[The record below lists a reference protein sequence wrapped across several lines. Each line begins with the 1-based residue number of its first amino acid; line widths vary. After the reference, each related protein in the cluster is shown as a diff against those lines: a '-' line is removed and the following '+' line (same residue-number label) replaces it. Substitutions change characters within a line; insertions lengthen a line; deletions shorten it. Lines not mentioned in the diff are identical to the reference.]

1 MIVLKNVTKTYNKG
15 KKNEFTALQNIDFT
29 VEDGEFIAITGTSG
43 AGKSTLL
50 YVLSGIDT
58 YESGSCKLD
67 GVELNGL
74 SDGKLSEIR
83 NKTIGFV
90 MQDFALVEDFSVWE
104 NVMLPLQFARLGG
117 KKKKEL
123 AREAIQRVDIEE
135 LTHKRVGELSGGQK
149 QRTAIARA
157 IVNHPSYL
165 FADEP
170 TGALDTNTSK
180 EIMNLFER
188 LNEAG
193 QTILIVTHDPE
204 VACRCRRRVQIEDG
218 KIVSGER
225 SV

>member
-1 MIVLKNVTKTYNKG
+1 MIELKNVTKTYNKG
-15 KKNEFTALQNIDFT
+15 KKNEYTALRGVDLKI
-29 VEDGEFIAITGTSG
+29 EDGEFIAITGTSG

-58 YESGSCKLD
+58 YEGGSCMLD
-67 GVELNGL
+67 GVELNTLG
-74 SDGKLSEIR
+74 DVKLSKIR

-90 MQDFALVEDFSVWE
+90 MQDFALVEDFSVLE
-104 NVMLPLQFARLGG
+104 NVMLPLQFTKMSG

-123 AREAIQRVDIEE
+123 VKEAIKKVDIEE
-135 LTHKRVGELSGGQK
+135 LTNKQVNQLSGGQK

-157 IVNHPSYL
+157 IVNSPNYI

-170 TGALDTNTSK
+170 TGALDSNTSR
-180 EIMNLFER
+180 EIMNLFEK

-204 VACRCRRRVQIEDG
+204 VAGRCKRRIQIEDG
-218 KIVSGER
+218 KIV
-225 SV
+225 

>member
-1 MIVLKNVTKTYNKG
+1 MITLEHVTKIYNKG
-15 KKNEFTALQNIDFT
+15 KKNEFTALKDVDFT

-58 YESGSCKLD
+58 YEEGSCMLD
-67 GVELNGL
+67 GVELNSLG
-74 SDGKLSEIR
+74 DGRLSEIR

-90 MQDFALVEDFSVWE
+90 MQDFALVEDFTVLE
-104 NVMLPLQFARLGG
+104 NVMLPLQFTKLGR

-123 AREAIQRVDIEE
+123 ALEAIRKVDIEA
-135 LTHKRVGELSGGQK
+135 LTKKPVGQLSGGQK
-149 QRTAIARA
+149 QRAAIARA
-157 IVNHPSYL
+157 IVNHPNYI

-170 TGALDTNTSK
+170 TGALDSNTSR
-180 EIMNLFER
+180 EIMNLFEQ

-204 VACRCRRRVQIEDG
+204 VAARCKRRVRIEDG
-218 KIVSGER
+218 KICCNVT
-225 SV
+225 

>member
-1 MIVLKNVTKTYNKG
+1 MITLEHVTKIYNKG
-15 KKNEFTALQNIDFT
+15 KKNEFTALKDVDFI

-58 YESGSCKLD
+58 YEEGSCMLD
-67 GVELNGL
+67 GVELNSLG
-74 SDGKLSEIR
+74 DGRLSEIR

-90 MQDFALVEDFSVWE
+90 MQDFALVEDFTVLE
-104 NVMLPLQFARLGG
+104 NVMLPLQFTKLGR

-123 AREAIQRVDIEE
+123 ALEAIRKVDIEA
-135 LTHKRVGELSGGQK
+135 LTKKPVGQLSGGQK
-149 QRTAIARA
+149 QRAAIARA
-157 IVNHPSYL
+157 IVNHPNYI

-170 TGALDTNTSK
+170 TGALDSNTSR
-180 EIMNLFER
+180 EIMNLFEQ

-204 VACRCRRRVQIEDG
+204 VAARCKRRVRIEDG
-218 KIVSGER
+218 KICCNIT
-225 SV
+225 